1 MELSCGEGSF
11 ICLHLDLKSWLYI
24 QSVFYFSS
32 LSIFAFKFTT
42 NISSRCL
49 GPNNHLERIRG
60 TFLTQLI
67 GLQTC
72 DTIIVSISILIYALR
87 CDRMVISCG
96 WMGIFC
102 SQMGLSHHNLSTFAL
117 YFMLLLYPTLQSDG
131 CIMCSDGYM
140 MRSDGYSLRSDAGPH
155 HIFNFTFF
163 LFLNSCQQHPFDS
176 LRRPSCPTGPCD
188 GSC

>member
-1 MELSCGEGSF
+1 MF
-11 ICLHLDLKSWLYI
+11 
-24 QSVFYFSS
+24 
-32 LSIFAFKFTT
+32 
-42 NISSRCL
+42 ISSRCL
-49 GPNNHLERIRG
+49 ELNNHLERIRG

-72 DTIIVSISILIYALR
+72 DIISISILIYVLR

-96 WMGIFC
+96 QMGIFC
-102 SQMGLSHHNLSTFAL
+102 SWMGLSHHDLSTFAL
-117 YFMLLLYPTLQSDG
+117 YFMLLFYPTLQSDG
-131 CIMCSDGYM
+131 CIMRSDGYM

-155 HIFNFTFF
+155 RIFNFTFF

-176 LRRPSCPTGPCD
+176 LWRPSRPTGPCD